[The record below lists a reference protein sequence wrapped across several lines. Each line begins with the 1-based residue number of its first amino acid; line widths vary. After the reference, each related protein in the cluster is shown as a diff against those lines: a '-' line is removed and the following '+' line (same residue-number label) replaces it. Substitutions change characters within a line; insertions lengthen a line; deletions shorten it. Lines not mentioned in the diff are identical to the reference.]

1 MRATSSLHTIIFSC
15 ALLISCS
22 PNWAASPLETL
33 QSLPDAS
40 LLVVDAQNQILHAKN
55 IDQLFIPASTVKVLT
70 ALIALN
76 HWSKDHRFTT
86 DFYLDLSTNY
96 LWVKGYG
103 DPYLV
108 SEELDII
115 VAKLKQ
121 ADITKFDGIGVD
133 ASYFKEMIVIDG
145 QGESFNPYDTSVS
158 ALAANF
164 NTINVRIH
172 QNSISSG
179 ESQTPLTSIAHT
191 LSQGLPIGTH
201 RINLGRAELGPKY
214 FAELL
219 KAKLNQSGMLI
230 NDNFINGP
238 LPNNAQRLFTHLNS
252 RTLEQ
257 IILSMLEFSNN
268 FIANQLYLLL
278 GAEVHHAP
286 ATMDKSYSVFANYIQ
301 QHFEWKHYVL
311 VEGAGLSTQ
320 NRLSAQQLIDV
331 LNSFKPYKHLM
342 PMQNSQILAKSGT
355 LKRVSTYTGYLNHSE
370 HWSSFALMINQ
381 KIPYNFRKQVATEL
395 LK

>member
-1 MRATSSLHTIIFSC
+1 
-15 ALLISCS
+15 
-22 PNWAASPLETL
+22 
-33 QSLPDAS
+33 
-40 LLVVDAQNQILHAKN
+40 
-55 IDQLFIPASTVKVLT
+55 
-70 ALIALN
+70 
-76 HWSKDHRFTT
+76 
-86 DFYLDLSTNY
+86 
-96 LWVKGYG
+96 
-103 DPYLV
+103 
-108 SEELDII
+108 
-115 VAKLKQ
+115 
-121 ADITKFDGIGVD
+121 
-133 ASYFKEMIVIDG
+133 
-145 QGESFNPYDTSVS
+145 
-158 ALAANF
+158 
-164 NTINVRIH
+164 
-172 QNSISSG
+172 
-179 ESQTPLTSIAHT
+179 
-191 LSQGLPIGTH
+191 
-201 RINLGRAELGPKY
+201 
-214 FAELL
+214 
-219 KAKLNQSGMLI
+219 MLI

-301 QHFEWKHYVL
+301 QHFEWEHYVL

-355 LKRVSTYTGYLNHSE
+355 LKHVSTYTGYLNHSE